1 MKEIVTAQ
9 AWDHHT
15 LPEGR
20 ALYTTALCTVWNI
33 HSLYPGVWCDRYLKK
48 AIHGERRSPWPR
60 TP

>member
-15 LPEGR
+15 LPEG
-20 ALYTTALCTVWNI
+20 LPLCTMALCAMVHI
-33 HSLYPGVWCDRYLKK
+33 HPLYLGVCCDRYLKK
-48 AIHGERRSPWPR
+48 AIHGERRPPWPR